1 MQHNLNEDNG
11 QSPGAI
17 DICPV
22 CDAIG
27 MLCNHYSTYRLCKHY
42 ELICIMAQLINYLFI
57 QLRNVQR
64 RHFIMEGFV
73 VTAVER
79 FFEGPIKIPRLLLSS
94 AELPHMAY
102 IWDCLRPC
110 HQTEKLLSLSPNH
123 QNNVVMTSLQNVNVN
138 ITDCNVV
145 LKSVVKKFSRISYI
159 DR

>member
-1 MQHNLNEDNG
+1 MKTTVNHRGRLISAPFVMQ
-11 QSPGAI
+11 Q
-17 DICPV
+17 V
-22 CDAIG
+22 CYVTIILRIG
-27 MLCNHYSTYRLCKHY
+27 CVLLY

-123 QNNVVMTSLQNVNVN
+123 QNNAVMTSLQNVNVN
-138 ITDCNVV
+138 ITGYNVV
-145 LKSVVKKFSRISYI
+145 LKQVV
-159 DR
+159 